1 MILTTQ
7 DIPLPPWTMCT
18 TIWGCPH
25 VRSVSL
31 GLFRLPPTS
40 LVSIYTT
47 PLPMW
52 LWGRKFP
59 WFDIMNLL
67 AATGDLIA
75 KVCYYTYKRM
85 SVRPLF
91 EILSISANIHSF
103 SFWDLNA
110 LLFYYVLWCSLM
122 FYDVLWCFMMFYA
135 VLWCS
140 MMFYDVLW
148 SSIMFF
154 DVPWCSMMFHVLR
167 ALLVF
172 FCRGVPLEF
181 LQLFFCFTES
191 RLIWKLADR

>member
-1 MILTTQ
+1 MRKPQKFKFFLMILTTQ

-18 TIWGCPH
+18 TIGGCPH

-31 GLFRLPPTS
+31 GVFRLPPTS

-75 KVCYYTYKRM
+75 IVCYYTYKRT
-85 SVRPLF
+85 SVRPPF

-110 LLFYYVLWCSLM
+110 LMFYDVLRYSLM
-122 FYDVLWCFMMFYA
+122 FYDVLWCF
-135 VLWCS
+135 
-140 MMFYDVLW
+140 
-148 SSIMFF
+148 
-154 DVPWCSMMFHVLR
+154 
-167 ALLVF
+167 LVS
-172 FCRGVPLEF
+172 FCRSVPPAFIWSF
-181 LQLFFCFTES
+181 LDDSSGILGCH
-191 RLIWKLADR
+191 